1 MRDSVRVFTVRQLS
15 PGQVH
20 QTLMWR
26 PDLELQLKCFHH
38 EDRAMNTN
46 WPSSVQVSVNAQPLT
61 IERATEGK
69 TGHKPLYL
77 KEVCQAGR
85 NTIQITV
92 SACCCVSTL
101 SLSHTENTGEQN
113 LTLNFQSH
121 LFVLQLVHR
130 PTVRSVVQGLLR
142 KRLLPLE
149 HCITK
154 IKRNF
159 NNLPPPEGTSGN
171 TEENIEQT
179 SQKVRIQNQSINQR
193 LL

>member
-1 MRDSVRVFTVRQLS
+1 
-15 PGQVH
+15 
-20 QTLMWR
+20 MWR

-92 SACCCVSTL
+92 SACCCVSPL
-101 SLSHTENTGEQN
+101 SLS
-113 LTLNFQSH
+113 LSR
-121 LFVLQLVHR
+121 R
-130 PTVRSVVQGLLR
+130 PR
-142 KRLLPLE
+142 
-149 HCITK
+149 
-154 IKRNF
+154 
-159 NNLPPPEGTSGN
+159 GN
-171 TEENIEQT
+171 
-179 SQKVRIQNQSINQR
+179 RI
-193 LL
+193 